1 MIKED
6 NCLKDLKK
14 NRNAKKFIAS
24 QRELRA
30 NVARIIGQPGRTIQE
45 DKEKVTQNNMLLNR
59 QWFY

>member
-30 NVARIIGQPGRTIQE
+30 NVARIIGQPGRTTQK

>member
-14 NRNAKKFIAS
+14 KKRKKFIAS
-24 QRELRA
+24 QTELRA

>member
-24 QRELRA
+24 QTELRA

>member
-6 NCLKDLKK
+6 NFLKDLKK

-24 QRELRA
+24 QTELRA

>member
-14 NRNAKKFIAS
+14 RNAKKFIAS
-24 QRELRA
+24 QTELRA
-30 NVARIIGQPGRTIQE
+30 NVARIIGQPGRTIQK